1 MTSHYAIRRWEAAA
15 LLVLA
20 STALQGCLDALIVGG
35 MATGAV
41 VAADRR
47 QSEVLLGDQRIEFA
61 TSSRIGEAIKDQGH
75 VNITAYNNVVLL
87 TGEVPTAEMKAQ
99 TEKIASEVPNVKS
112 VVNEIQI
119 SGVSSLGSRTNDS
132 YLTSKVKGN
141 FVGSNKF
148 LPNHV
153 KVVTEAGVVYLMG
166 LVTREEAD
174 AAAEAARSTSGVQKV
189 VRVFEYIPAPA
200 SK

>member
-1 MTSHYAIRRWEAAA
+1 MTSHYVIRRWEAAA

-61 TSSRIGEAIKDQGH
+61 ASSRIGEAIKDQGH

-119 SGVSSLGSRTNDS
+119 AGVSSLGSRTNDS

-200 SK
+200 GK

>member
-1 MTSHYAIRRWEAAA
+1 MTSHYVIRRWEAAA

-75 VNITAYNNVVLL
+75 VNVTAYNNVVLL

-119 SGVSSLGSRTNDS
+119 AGVSSLGSRTNDS

-200 SK
+200 GK

>member
-1 MTSHYAIRRWEAAA
+1 
-15 LLVLA
+15 V
-20 STALQGCLDALIVGG
+20 
-35 MATGAV
+35 
-41 VAADRR
+41 
-47 QSEVLLGDQRIEFA
+47 F
-61 TSSRIGEAIKDQGH
+61 
-75 VNITAYNNVVLL
+75 
-87 TGEVPTAEMKAQ
+87 
-99 TEKIASEVPNVKS
+99 
-112 VVNEIQI
+112 NEIQI

-200 SK
+200 GK

>member
-1 MTSHYAIRRWEAAA
+1 MTSHYVIRRWEAAA

-75 VNITAYNNVVLL
+75 VNVTAYNNVVLL

-200 SK
+200 GK

>member
-1 MTSHYAIRRWEAAA
+1 MTSHYVIRRWEAAA

-61 TSSRIGEAIKDQGH
+61 ASSRIGEATKDQGH

-119 SGVSSLGSRTNDS
+119 AGVSSLGSRTNDS

-200 SK
+200 GK

>member
-1 MTSHYAIRRWEAAA
+1 
-15 LLVLA
+15 
-20 STALQGCLDALIVGG
+20 

-61 TSSRIGEAIKDQGH
+61 ASSRIGEAIKDQGH

-119 SGVSSLGSRTNDS
+119 AGVSSLGSRTNDS

-200 SK
+200 GK

>member
-1 MTSHYAIRRWEAAA
+1 MTSHYVIRRWEAAA

-61 TSSRIGEAIKDQGH
+61 ASSRIGEAIKDQGH

-119 SGVSSLGSRTNDS
+119 AGVSSLGSRTNDS

-189 VRVFEYIPAPA
+189 VLVFEDIPAPA
-200 SK
+200 GK